1 MNEEY
6 VTYEQA
12 KALSE
17 AGFDYFGADKLYID
31 KASNKRYDRS
41 TLAQAAKW
49 LREKKNLHIMI
60 GCQNK
65 DEWGYFI
72 SEIGA
77 TSAMAYGIN
86 NESYEAA
93 LSAGVSK
100 CLEIINDKTE

>member
-1 MNEEY
+1 
-6 VTYEQA
+6 
-12 KALSE
+12 
-17 AGFDYFGADKLYID
+17 
-31 KASNKRYDRS
+31 
-41 TLAQAAKW
+41 
-49 LREKKNLHIMI
+49 MI